1 MIALGLSPTA
11 IKRRVADG
19 RLKRIHR
26 GVYAVGPLDRRGHW
40 MASVLACGEGAL
52 LSHRDAAML
61 WNLRETNRRATSPPP
76 VPVAGAGPGS
86 RFTVPRSTPT
96 TAPR

>member
-1 MIALGLSPTA
+1 MSVIDSLVHRLARRQHGAVAHWQLIALGLSPTA

-52 LSHRDAAML
+52 LSHRDAAAL
-61 WNLRETNRRATSPPP
+61 ESSGDQP
-76 VPVAGAGPGS
+76 AGD
-86 RFTVPRSTPT
+86 
-96 TAPR
+96 